1 MKNILITGANK
12 GIGYETARQLAEQG
26 HRIFIGSRDETNGE
40 EAVTK
45 LQAGGLT
52 NVELLLIDITDGNS
66 VQQASKQLEQRIDA
80 LDVLINN
87 AGIAGEMPQDFVS
100 GVMGNL
106 RLIFDTNF
114 FGTVQTT
121 KAFLPLLKKSKAA
134 HIINISSEVGSI
146 TLRTATGR
154 NLNRDKYNAYGAS
167 KTALNAFTVMLAN
180 ELQSDGIRVNSV
192 TPGYTATGLNQFQG
206 AKTPGQGA
214 RPIVQ
219 LAVET
224 DLKVTGK
231 FFNDSGEV
239 PW

>member
-12 GIGYETARQLAEQG
+12 GIGFETAKQLAEQG
-26 HRIFIGSRDETNGE
+26 HHVFIASRDAARGE
-40 EAVTK
+40 KAV
-45 LQAGGLT
+45 AGLAQQGLD
-52 NVELLLIDITDGNS
+52 VELLTIDIADTYS
-66 VQQASKQLEQRIDA
+66 VRQALEQLERRIDA

-87 AGIAGEMPQDFVS
+87 AGIAGNMPQDFVS
-100 GVMGNL
+100 GSIENL

-121 KAFLPLLKKSKAA
+121 CAFLPLLRRSTAA
-134 HIINISSEVGSI
+134 QIINVSSEVGSI

-180 ELQSDGIRVNSV
+180 ELQPDGIRVNSV
-192 TPGYTATGLNQFQG
+192 TPGYTATDLNQFEGTKTPEQG
-206 AKTPGQGA
+206 AW
-214 RPIVQ
+214 PIVK
-219 LAVET
+219 LANET
-224 DLKVTGK
+224 DERVTAK
-231 FFNDSGEV
+231 FFNDGGEV